1 MKTFHSEYERP
12 TLLFGEGQLGGVLC
26 QLINGET
33 LIQFNRSQVD
43 FLQPKRLADLV
54 VRLQPKVIINAAAY
68 TSVDQAEIEPELA
81 YLVNTQAVAILADV
95 AKQTGALLVH
105 FSTDY
110 VFDGSGD
117 RPWREDDLPAPLNV
131 YGLSKYQ
138 GEQAI
143 VVSGC
148 RHLILRTSWLYS
160 PYRHNFLKTM
170 LRLGGELSTLSVVC
184 DQVGSPTSAAMLAE
198 ATMIAIRQT
207 LVNPVLCGLYHVAA
221 AGEVNWY
228 DHASFIFK
236 EGCELGLLERI
247 PTLIPVTSDHYASPA
262 RRPLNSRLDTHLFS
276 QAFGFHFPPWQ
287 VGVIETLRQLAAAQ
301 KFNFNNV
308 KIIE

>member
-1 MKTFHSEYERP
+1 MKVFCSEYDRP
-12 TLLFGEGQLGGVLC
+12 TLLLGEGQLGLVLC
-26 QLINGET
+26 QLINEET
-33 LIQFNRSQVD
+33 LIQLNRSQVD

-68 TSVDQAEIEPELA
+68 TSVDQAEVEPELA
-81 YLVNTQAVAILADV
+81 YQINTQAVAILADA

-117 RPWREDDLPAPLNV
+117 KPWREDDLPEPLNA

-143 VVSGC
+143 VASGC
-148 RHLILRTSWLYS
+148 RHLILRTTWLHS
-160 PYRHNFLKTM
+160 PYRYNFLKTM
-170 LRLGGELSTLSVVC
+170 LRLGGERSSLSVVC

-198 ATMIAIRQT
+198 ATLIAIRQT
-207 LVNPVLCGLYHVAA
+207 LVNPALGGLYHVAA
-221 AGEVNWY
+221 VGEVNWY
-228 DHASFIFK
+228 DYASFIFK
-236 EGCELGLLERI
+236 EGCALGLLGRI

-262 RRPLNSRLDTHLFS
+262 RRPLNSRFDTRLFR
-276 QAFGFHFPPWQ
+276 QTFGVHFLPWQ
-287 VGVIETLRQLAAAQ
+287 AGVAETLRQLSAEQ
-301 KFNFNNV
+301 
-308 KIIE
+308 